1 METLARSGAIDIV
14 VLDSVAAMV
23 TKAEIDGEIGDS
35 FVGVQAR
42 LMSAAM
48 RKLTSV
54 ISKSNTVAIFINQVR
69 EKIGVMYGCLL
80 YTSASCGSNGDRKR
94 CLFQARL

>member
-1 METLARSGAIDIV
+1 MAAFIDVEHALDPVYAKSLGVDIDHLIVSQPDTGEQALEIMETLARSGAIDIV

-54 ISKSNTVAIFINQVR
+54 ISKANT
-69 EKIGVMYGCLL
+69 L
-80 YTSASCGSNGDRKR
+80 
-94 CLFQARL
+94 